1 MNTYGNGNDG
11 KYGCEVRIFD
21 AKGSGSTIGWQ
32 PHTNCST
39 AKPLTV
45 DSKLSNPLVIAPEAK
60 GASTDSGLSQTK
72 CTVGTWDASD
82 DPEVCDVSSVYPW
95 SRENCAVLITCSSI
109 AKWIV
114 VSNVLIPGVIARM
127 VRVKT
132 WCIWTEHFQVFLPN
146 FTTK

>member
-1 MNTYGNGNDG
+1 M
-11 KYGCEVRIFD
+11 
-21 AKGSGSTIGWQ
+21 
-32 PHTNCST
+32 
-39 AKPLTV
+39 
-45 DSKLSNPLVIAPEAK
+45 DSKLSNPLVITPEAK
-60 GASTDSGLSQTK
+60 GDYVQFTLGTESWASTDSGPSQTK
-72 CTVGTWDASD
+72 CTVGPWDASD
-82 DPEVCDVSSVYPW
+82 YPEVCDVSSVYPW

-132 WCIWTEHFQVFLPN
+132 WCICTEHFQVFLLV